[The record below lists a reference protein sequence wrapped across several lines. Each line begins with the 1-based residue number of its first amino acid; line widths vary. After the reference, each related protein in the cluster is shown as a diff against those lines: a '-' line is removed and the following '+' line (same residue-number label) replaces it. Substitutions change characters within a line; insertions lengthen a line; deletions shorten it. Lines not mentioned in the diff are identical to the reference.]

1 MNKPSLTGRT
11 VVITGGAGEI
21 GRAICDIFAKNG
33 ANIAVCD
40 ENLAEAQKTAV
51 ALTEYG
57 IDAEGFEVN
66 LGKREELA
74 GACEAI
80 IKRFGRIDILVNND
94 NIELPDEERVPLH
107 EMDMDRYDE
116 IVNKGINGFFTFSKP
131 CIQNMAQNKSGS
143 VVNVTSIRGL
153 VAVANQ
159 TPVVAV
165 ASAVV
170 GMTRMWGVELTSDNI
185 RVNAVAAGII
195 SYSNP
200 KKLTHLAIKRPATPD
215 EIASAVLFLASDE
228 ASYITGV
235 VLPVDGGLNAGF
247 IRSF

>member
-1 MNKPSLTGRT
+1 MDKPSLYGRT
-11 VVITGGAGEI
+11 AVITDGAGEI
-21 GRAICDIFAKNG
+21 GRAICDVFAKSG
-33 ANIAVCD
+33 VNIAVCD
-40 ENLAEAQKTAV
+40 ENLADAQKTA
-51 ALTEYG
+51 ATLTDYG
-57 IDAEGFEVN
+57 IDAEGFLVN

-80 IKRFGRIDILVNND
+80 INRFGRIDILVNND
-94 NIELPDEERVPLH
+94 NIELSDEERVPLH
-107 EMDMDRYDE
+107 EMDMERYDE
-116 IVNKGINGFFTFSKP
+116 IIDKGINGFFAFSKL
-131 CIQNMAQNKSGS
+131 CIQNMAKNKCGS

-159 TPVVAV
+159 TPVTAV
-165 ASAVV
+165 SSAVV
-170 GMTRMWGVELTSDNI
+170 GMTRMWGVELTSENI
-185 RVNAVAAGII
+185 RVNAVAVGII
-195 SYSNP
+195 SCSNP
-200 KKLTHLAIKRPATPD
+200 KKLSHLAIKRPATPE